1 MSLRMIQNYLRI
13 SYKIEMEYELQLID
27 LIH

>member
-13 SYKIEMEYELQLID
+13 LYEIEMEYESQLID